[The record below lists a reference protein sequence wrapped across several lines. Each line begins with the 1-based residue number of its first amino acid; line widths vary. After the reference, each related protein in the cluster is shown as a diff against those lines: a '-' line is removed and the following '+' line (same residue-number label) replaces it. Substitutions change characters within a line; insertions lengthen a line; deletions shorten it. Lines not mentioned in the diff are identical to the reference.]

1 MDQCSTDK
9 LGNISVFLPFR
20 SFLFSHYT
28 TEQFLFLLFFI
39 LRDLC
44 HIFHLDF
51 RFFTIIVN
59 HWDASWLKGWWR
71 LIYVDKAGW
80 FVLQYET
87 IIRVFVLRDLCHI
100 IILDFSLFMKIVNHW
115 DAFWLKG
122 WWRLIYIDKAG
133 WFVLEYK
140 ITIRVFISRF
150 TSSLREALRIV
161 MSPKYFWEPRV
172 ICVPFRLS
180 LKAIISV
187 FKVET

>member
-80 FVLQYET
+80 FVL
-87 IIRVFVLRDLCHI
+87 
-100 IILDFSLFMKIVNHW
+100 
-115 DAFWLKG
+115 
-122 WWRLIYIDKAG
+122 
-133 WFVLEYK
+133 EYK